1 MRISVALLLTS
12 VLWVGT
18 NTNVLA
24 QDDDSRIQT
33 PRTPASPS
41 FSFFPPGARAMA
53 MGATFVAIADDA
65 TASEANP
72 AGLTVLTAPEV
83 SFHFRGADTQA
94 ELPSTALGATGTVTS
109 SNTLSGPSF
118 VSFVFPFR
126 RVAVSFYHH
135 RQTDSE
141 FSVRSEEPDPF
152 FLQNVDTVSQD
163 ILSQNT
169 GISAA
174 VQLGR
179 GMSVGGSLRF
189 TRLSY
194 ATSTIVDFVAAPG
207 NTSDP
212 GFGFRTDLDDSG
224 TEMTGNIGVL
234 FNAGG
239 SVSAGLVYKQGADFT
254 VAGTDTFFDRL
265 FLDEN
270 FDTATEGTFSIPN
283 SFAAGIAYRPT
294 ENWLVGLDT
303 VWIEYSVFKTVEP
316 IDDAVEVHLGAEYLW
331 PATVPFAVRV
341 GMFTDPDH
349 DGFRNIDSDQVH
361 FTFGGGV
368 VLAARG
374 ESLSY

>member
-1 MRISVALLLTS
+1 
-12 VLWVGT
+12 
-18 NTNVLA
+18 
-24 QDDDSRIQT
+24 
-33 PRTPASPS
+33 
-41 FSFFPPGARAMA
+41 
-53 MGATFVAIADDA
+53 
-65 TASEANP
+65 
-72 AGLTVLTAPEV
+72 
-83 SFHFRGADTQA
+83 
-94 ELPSTALGATGTVTS
+94 
-109 SNTLSGPSF
+109 
-118 VSFVFPFR
+118 
-126 RVAVSFYHH
+126 
-135 RQTDSE
+135 
-141 FSVRSEEPDPF
+141 
-152 FLQNVDTVSQD
+152 
-163 ILSQNT
+163 
-169 GISAA
+169 
-174 VQLGR
+174 
-179 GMSVGGSLRF
+179 MSVGGSLRF

-368 VLAARG
+368 VLGGRLQLDGAVNLADSIKEALMSVVLRF
-374 ESLSY
+374 